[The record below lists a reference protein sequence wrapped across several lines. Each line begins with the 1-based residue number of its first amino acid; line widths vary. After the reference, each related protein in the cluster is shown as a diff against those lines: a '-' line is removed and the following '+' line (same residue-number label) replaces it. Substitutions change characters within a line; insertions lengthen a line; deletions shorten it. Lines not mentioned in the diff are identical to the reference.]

1 MKVAGTGGGQERGWI
16 TSREAARR
24 LDIATRDLYDLIDR
38 GALAAYHLQG
48 DLVLR
53 PDDVAAY
60 RRRPP
65 A

>member
-1 MKVAGTGGGQERGWI
+1 MKVARTDGGQDKDWLN
-16 TSREAARR
+16 SREAARR

-38 GALAAYHLQG
+38 GALAAYHVEG

>member
-1 MKVAGTGGGQERGWI
+1 MKVTRTDGGQDRDWL

-24 LDIATRDLYDLIDR
+24 LDIATRDLYELIDR
-38 GALAAYHLQG
+38 GALAAYPVEG

-60 RRRPP
+60 RRRSP

>member
-1 MKVAGTGGGQERGWI
+1 MKVARPDGGQDEDWL

-24 LDIATRDLYDLIDR
+24 LGITTRDLYELIDR
-38 GALAAYHLQG
+38 GAVAAYHVEG
-48 DLVLR
+48 DLALR

>member
-1 MKVAGTGGGQERGWI
+1 MKVTRAHGGQGGDWL

-38 GALAAYHLQG
+38 GALAAYHVDG

-60 RRRPP
+60 RRRPR

>member
-1 MKVAGTGGGQERGWI
+1 MKAVGADGGQDKDWL

-24 LDIATRDLYDLIDR
+24 LGLATRDLYDLIDR
-38 GALAAYHLQG
+38 GALAAYHVED

>member
-1 MKVAGTGGGQERGWI
+1 MKVVRSDGGQDEDWL

-24 LDIATRDLYDLIDR
+24 LDIATRDLYDVIDA
-38 GALAAYHLQG
+38 GALAGYYVEG

>member
-1 MKVAGTGGGQERGWI
+1 MKAVRIDGVQDKDWL

-38 GALAAYHLQG
+38 GALAAYHVEG
-48 DLVLR
+48 ELVLR

>member
-1 MKVAGTGGGQERGWI
+1 MKDANAGQAQDMGWI
-16 TSREAARR
+16 TSRDAARR
-24 LDIATRDLYDLIDR
+24 LGIGTRELYDLIDR
-38 GALAAYHLQG
+38 GALAAYHVEG

-53 PDDVAAY
+53 PDDVAAH

>member
-1 MKVAGTGGGQERGWI
+1 MKDASAGQAPSTGWI
-16 TSREAARR
+16 TSRDAARR
-24 LDIATRDLYDLIDR
+24 LDIGTRELYELIDG
-38 GALAAYHLQG
+38 GALAAYHVDG

>member
-1 MKVAGTGGGQERGWI
+1 MKAVRAGGGQDKDWL

-38 GALAAYHLQG
+38 GALAAYPVEG

-53 PDDVAAY
+53 PEDIATY

>member
-1 MKVAGTGGGQERGWI
+1 MKDASVGQAPSMGWI
-16 TSREAARR
+16 TSRDAARR
-24 LDIATRDLYDLIDR
+24 LGIGTRELYEFIDG
-38 GALAAYHLQG
+38 GALAAYHVEG

-53 PDDVAAY
+53 PEDVAAY

>member
-1 MKVAGTGGGQERGWI
+1 MKVARADEGQDKDWL

-38 GALAAYHLQG
+38 GALAAYHVDG

>member
-1 MKVAGTGGGQERGWI
+1 MKAANAGQAPSRGWI
-16 TSREAARR
+16 TSRDAARR
-24 LDIATRDLYDLIDR
+24 LDIGTRELYELIDR
-38 GALAAYHLQG
+38 GALAAYRVEG

-60 RRRPP
+60 RHRPP

>member
-1 MKVAGTGGGQERGWI
+1 MKVARADGDQDKDWL

-24 LDIATRDLYDLIDR
+24 LDIATRDLYELIDR
-38 GALAAYHLQG
+38 GALAAYHVEG

>member
-1 MKVAGTGGGQERGWI
+1 MDKDWL

-38 GALAAYHLQG
+38 GALAAYHVEG

>member
-1 MKVAGTGGGQERGWI
+1 MKVARSDGSQDVNWLN
-16 TSREAARR
+16 SREAARR

-38 GALAAYHLQG
+38 GALAAFHVEG

-53 PDDVAAY
+53 LDDVAAY
-60 RRRPP
+60 RRRPT